1 MPDTHARLSASS
13 AKRWMSC
20 PPSVR
25 LEEQFPDSGS
35 EYAAEGTLA
44 HSLAEIILR
53 YNNGEI
59 SKKAFSTR
67 FNKIKAD
74 PMYNR
79 EMQEYIEDYTQR
91 VWEIANEVKAA
102 CPDARVLF
110 EQRLDVS
117 EYVPD
122 GFGTG
127 DVVIVADDM
136 VNIIDLKYGKGVGV
150 SAKDNP
156 QLRLYGLGA
165 YLEHSMLYDI
175 RRIQMTIIQPRLE
188 NISVEELTAEELLDW
203 AEREVRPK
211 AAQAYAGEGEFKVG
225 DHCRFCKAR
234 VTCRARADYNLELS
248 KLDFA
253 DPALLTEEEIGEVLR
268 RADELDHWV
277 KDITEYALAEALK
290 GTRYEGWKLV
300 EGTSRRKYTDP
311 ARVIQ
316 VLLEEGY
323 KAEDVQKPVEPKGL
337 TDMTKLL
344 GKKLFEE
351 LLASLVIKP
360 EGKPTLVPESDKRPE
375 LNRVAEAKQDFDNKM
390 DE

>member
-1 MPDTHARLSASS
+1 MPDVHALLGPSG

-20 PPSVR
+20 TPSVR
-25 LEEQFPDSGS
+25 LEEQFPDSSS
-35 EYAAEGTLA
+35 EYADEGTLA
-44 HSLAEIILR
+44 HSLAETILR

-74 PMYNR
+74 PMYNQ
-79 EMQEYIEDYTQR
+79 EMQDYIEDYTQR
-91 VWEIANEVKAA
+91 VWEIANEMKAS
-102 CPDARVLF
+102 CPDALILF
-110 EQRLDVS
+110 EQRLDFS

-122 GFGTG
+122 GFGRG

-136 VNIIDLKYGKGVGV
+136 INIIDLKYGKGVGV
-150 SAKDNP
+150 SAEDNP

-175 RRIQMTIIQPRLE
+175 RKVRMTIIQPRLE

-203 AEREVRPK
+203 AEREVQPK

-234 VTCRARADYNLELS
+234 VTCRARAEYNLELT
-248 KLDFA
+248 KLDFV
-253 DPALLTEEEIGEVLR
+253 DPALLTGEEIGEVLR

-277 KDITEYALAEALK
+277 KDVTGFALAEALK
-290 GTRYEGWKLV
+290 GTKYEGWKLV
-300 EGTSRRKYTDP
+300 EGTSRRRYTDP

>member
-1 MPDTHARLSASS
+1 MPDVHALLGPSG

-20 PPSVR
+20 PPSAR
-25 LEEQFPDSGS
+25 LEEQFSDSDS

-44 HSLAEIILR
+44 HSLAETILR
-53 YNNGEI
+53 YNNSEI

-74 PMYNR
+74 PMYNQ
-79 EMQEYIEDYTQR
+79 EMQDYIEDYTQR
-91 VWEIANEVKAA
+91 IWEIANEVKSF

-110 EQRLDVS
+110 EQRLDFS
-117 EYVPD
+117 EYVPE
-122 GFGTG
+122 GFGRG
-127 DVVIVADDM
+127 DVVIVADDL
-136 VNIIDLKYGKGVGV
+136 VNVIDLKYGKGVGV
-150 SAKDNP
+150 SAKENP

-234 VTCRARADYNLELS
+234 VTCRARAEYNLELT
-248 KLDFA
+248 KLDFV
-253 DPALLTEEEIGEVLR
+253 DPALLTDEEIGEVLR

-277 KDITEYALAEALK
+277 KDVTGFALAEALK
-290 GTRYEGWKLV
+290 GTKYEGWKLV
-300 EGTSRRKYTDP
+300 EGTSRRRYTDP

>member
-44 HSLAEIILR
+44 HNLAEIILR

-79 EMQEYIEDYTQR
+79 EMQDYIEDYTQR

-188 NISVEELTAEELLDW
+188 NVSVEELTAEELLDW